1 MSKSFSN
8 FVTIKHLNKNM
19 SAKLHFR
26 EHINNQ
32 LVLFPQRID
41 EDIAPN
47 DPVRLVNSVVDS
59 MDLERFK
66 KLYRERGR
74 SPYHPRMMLK
84 VIIYAYMNN
93 IYSCRRIEQS
103 LKRDIHYI
111 WLAGYEKPDFITINR
126 FRNRVKAEIDNVF
139 TQLVLILAERGFI
152 SLEVEY
158 IDGTKIE
165 SKANKY
171 TFVWKKT
178 VERNRAKLQQKIR
191 ALLSQIDDAIAQENA
206 VQDESVDFTPA
217 QLTEICEELR
227 GSIKRASAEKARLRE
242 LRRQAKELE
251 KQRDKLNEYDGRLE
265 RMGERNSMSKTDP
278 DATLMRMKEDA
289 MNNGQTKPGYNL
301 QIATENQ
308 FLVDFG
314 LFPNPS
320 DTLTM
325 PLFLT
330 SFQRRY
336 GHMASTAVAD
346 AGYGSEE
353 NYRFMEEN
361 GIQAFV
367 KYNYFHME
375 QKRAFHDNPFRI
387 ENLHYNAEGD
397 YYVCPMGQHMRRVG
411 TRHEKTDSGYVVEMA
426 AYRAQRC
433 QGCPLRAKCYRKKR
447 GNREIEVSHRLIAY
461 RQRARENLTS
471 EKGLEHRSK
480 RPIEPEAVFGQMKN
494 NMHYK
499 RFRHFGKDKVTMDFA
514 LFAIAFNIK
523 KMAAMMAKLT
533 KNGGNG
539 PGFYCFLIIVHT
551 QLHERA
557 TCRAKRK
564 KTPPEI
570 YRNLRRLIFKEG
582 EP

>member
-1 MSKSFSN
+1 
-8 FVTIKHLNKNM
+8 M

-26 EHINNQ
+26 PHINNQ

-59 MDLERFK
+59 LDLERFR

-93 IYSCRRIEQS
+93 IYSCRRIEQA
-103 LKRDIHYI
+103 LKRDIHFI

-126 FRNRVKAEIDNVF
+126 FRLRVKDEIDNVF
-139 TQLVLILAERGFI
+139 TQLVLLLAERGFV
-152 SLEVEY
+152 SLDVEY

-165 SKANKY
+165 SKANRY

-178 VERNRAKLQQKIR
+178 VVKNRARLMEKIR
-191 ALLSQIDDAIAQENA
+191 VLLGQIDDAIAQENA
-206 VQDESVDFTPA
+206 VQEESVDFIPA

-227 GSIKRASAEKARLRE
+227 GSIERAAAETAKDKAEKARLRE
-242 LRRQAKELE
+242 LKRQAKELE
-251 KQRDKLNEYDGRLE
+251 RQRDKLKEYDSRLE
-265 RMGERNSMSKTDP
+265 QMGERNSMSKTDS
-278 DATLMRMKEDA
+278 DATFMRMKEDA

-314 LFPNPS
+314 LFPNPG

-325 PLFLT
+325 PLFLA
-330 SFQRRY
+330 SFHRRY
-336 GHMASTAVAD
+336 GRFPYEGVAD
-346 AGYGSEE
+346 SGYGSEE

-361 GIQAFV
+361 GIQAYV

-375 QKRAFHDNPFRI
+375 QKRAFRDNPFRI
-387 ENLHYNAEGD
+387 ENLYYNADGD
-397 YYVCPMGQHMRRVG
+397 YFVCPMGQHMRRVG
-411 TRHEKTDSGYVVEMA
+411 TRHDKTESGYVTELAV
-426 AYRAQRC
+426 YRARRC
-433 QGCPLRAKCYRKKR
+433 QGCPLRARCYSRKR

-461 RQRARENLTS
+461 KQRARENLTS
-471 EKGLEHRSK
+471 DKGLEHRSK

-494 NMHYK
+494 NMLYK
-499 RFRHFGKDKVTMDFA
+499 RFRHLGKDKVTMDFA
-514 LFAIAFNIK
+514 FFAIAFNIK
-523 KMAAMMAKLT
+523 KMATTMAKLA

-539 PGFYCFLIIVHT
+539 PGFYCLLIVVHA
-551 QLHERA
+551 QPHEIA
-557 TCRAKRK
+557 TNRENRQKP
-564 KTPPEI
+564 PPEI
-570 YRNLRRLIFKEG
+570 YRNLRQFNFNEG

>member
-8 FVTIKHLNKNM
+8 FVTVNLLNKNM

-32 LVLFPQRID
+32 LVLFPERID
-41 EDIAPN
+41 KDIAPD
-47 DPVRLVNSVVDS
+47 DPVRLVNAVVDS
-59 MDLERFK
+59 LDMGRIYS
-66 KLYRERGR
+66 LYYDRGA

-84 VIIYAYMNN
+84 VIIYSYMNN
-93 IYSCRRIEQS
+93 IYSCRKMENA
-103 LKRDIHYI
+103 LKRDVHFI
-111 WLAGYEKPDFITINR
+111 WLAGYDQPDHKTINN
-126 FRNRVKAEIDNVF
+126 FRNRVKDEIDNVF

-178 VERNRAKLQQKIR
+178 VVRNRAKLQQKIR

-206 VQDESVDFTPA
+206 AQDESVEFTPA
-217 QLTEICEELR
+217 QLTEICEELQR
-227 GSIKRASAEKARLRE
+227 SLSASPAPETKEDKKARRQREKDIRE
-242 LRRQAKELE
+242 LGRMG
-251 KQRDKLNEYDGRLE
+251 DKLGDYDGRLE
-265 RMGERNSMSKTDP
+265 F
-278 DATLMRMKEDA
+278 MRMKEDA

-314 LFPNPS
+314 LFPNPG

-336 GHMASTAVAD
+336 GRMASTVVAD
-346 AGYGSEE
+346 SGYGSEE

-361 GIQAFV
+361 GIQAYV

-375 QKRAFHDNPFRI
+375 QKRAFRDNPFRI

-397 YYVCPMGQHMRRVG
+397 YFVCPMGQHMRRVG
-411 TRHEKTDSGYVVEMA
+411 TRHDRTESGYIIEMA

-433 QGCPLRAKCYRKKR
+433 HGCPLRPKCYRKKR

-461 RQRARENLTS
+461 KQRARENLNS

-514 LFAIAFNIK
+514 FFAIAFNIK
-523 KMAAMMAKLT
+523 KMAAKMAKSAR
-533 KNGGNG
+533 NGGNT
-539 PGFYCFLIIVHT
+539 PNFCHFAVTVHFLP
-551 QLHERA
+551 HENRMSWQN
-557 TCRAKRK
+557 TE
-564 KTPPEI
+564 KTAA
-570 YRNLRRLIFKEG
+570 
-582 EP
+582 

>member
-1 MSKSFSN
+1 MSKSFIN
-8 FVTIKHLNKNM
+8 FVTIKIIKNM

-32 LVLFPQRID
+32 TVLFPQRID
-41 EDIAPN
+41 EDIAEN
-47 DPVRLVNSVVDS
+47 DPVRLVNAVVDGLN
-59 MDLERFK
+59 LEDFNR
-66 KLYRERGR
+66 LYKERGR

-93 IYSCRRIEQS
+93 IYSCRKIEQS

-126 FRNRVKAEIDNVF
+126 FRNRVKDEINQVF
-139 TQLVLILAERGFI
+139 TQLVLVLAERGLV
-152 SLEVEY
+152 SLDVEY

-178 VERNRAKLQQKIR
+178 VVRNRARLQQKIR
-191 ALLSQIDDAIAQENA
+191 ALLGQIDEAVAQENA
-206 VQDESVDFTPA
+206 ARDESVQFTPS

-227 GSIKRASAEKARLRE
+227 RSLTESPAPESKEAKKARRQREKDIRE
-242 LRRQAKELE
+242 LER
-251 KQRDKLNEYDGRLE
+251 QRDKLDEYDGRLE
-265 RMGERNSMSKTDP
+265 QMGGRNSMSKTDP
-278 DATLMRMKEDA
+278 DATFMRMKEDA

-314 LFPNPS
+314 LFPNPG

-325 PLFLT
+325 PQFLT
-330 SFQRRY
+330 SFHRRY
-336 GHMASTAVAD
+336 GRMASTAVAD

-361 GIQAFV
+361 GIEAYV

-375 QKRAFHDNPFRI
+375 QKRAFKLDPRRV
-387 ENLHYNAEGD
+387 ENLHYNAGGD
-397 YYVCPMGQHMRRVG
+397 HFVCPMGQHMRRVG
-411 TRHEKTDSGYVVEMA
+411 TRHEKTGSGYVVEVA
-426 AYRAQRC
+426 VYRARRC
-433 QGCPLRAKCYRKKR
+433 QGCPMRARCHRKKT

-461 RQRARENLTS
+461 KQRARENLTS
-471 EKGLEHRSK
+471 EKGLEHRSR
-480 RPIEPEAVFGQMKN
+480 RPVEPEAVFGQMKY
-494 NMHYK
+494 NMHYR

-514 LFAIAFNIK
+514 FFAIAFNIK
-523 KMAAMMAKLT
+523 KMATKMAKSAR
-533 KNGGNG
+533 NGGNT
-539 PGFYCFLIIVHT
+539 PHFYHFAVTVQIL
-551 QLHERA
+551 LPE
-557 TCRAKRK
+557 KR
-564 KTPPEI
+564 
-570 YRNLRRLIFKEG
+570 IFQEKSQKQAA
-582 EP
+582 

>member
-1 MSKSFSN
+1 
-8 FVTIKHLNKNM
+8 M

-26 EHINNQ
+26 PHINNQ

-59 MDLERFK
+59 LDLERFR

-93 IYSCRRIEQS
+93 IYSCRRIEQA
-103 LKRDIHYI
+103 LRRDIHFI

-126 FRNRVKAEIDNVF
+126 FRLRVKDEIDNVF
-139 TQLVLILAERGFI
+139 TQLVLILAERGFV
-152 SLEVEY
+152 SLDVEY

-178 VERNRAKLQQKIR
+178 VVKNRARLIEKIR
-191 ALLSQIDDAIAQENA
+191 VLLSQIDDAVAQENA
-206 VQDESVDFTPA
+206 MQDETVEFTPA
-217 QLTEICEELR
+217 QLTEICEELQR
-227 GSIKRASAEKARLRE
+227 SLSESPAPETMEEKKARRRRKKDIRE
-242 LRRQAKELE
+242 LGQMGE
-251 KQRDKLNEYDGRLE
+251 KLNEYDSRLQQ
-265 RMGERNSMSKTDP
+265 MGDRNSMSKTDP
-278 DATLMRMKEDA
+278 DATFMRMKEDA

-308 FLVDFG
+308 FLLDFG
-314 LFPNPS
+314 LFPNPG

-336 GHMASTAVAD
+336 GRMASTAVAD
-346 AGYGSEE
+346 SGYGSEE

-361 GIQAFV
+361 GIQAYV

-375 QKRAFHDNPFRI
+375 QKRSFKLDPRRV

-397 YYVCPMGQHMRRVG
+397 YFVCPMGQHMRRVG
-411 TRHEKTDSGYVVEMA
+411 TRHDRTESGYVTELAV
-426 AYRAQRC
+426 YRAQRC
-433 QGCPLRAKCYRKKR
+433 QGCPLRARCYRRKR

-461 RQRARENLTS
+461 KQRARENLTS

-480 RPIEPEAVFGQMKN
+480 RPIEPEAVFGQMKHG
-494 NMHYK
+494 MQYK

-514 LFAIAFNIK
+514 FFAIAFNIK
-523 KMAAMMAKLT
+523 KMAAKMAKST
-533 KNGGNG
+533 RNGGNG
-539 PGFYCFLIIVHT
+539 PGFYCLLITVHT
-551 QLHERA
+551 QLHESATYRA
-557 TCRAKRK
+557 NRQKIAA
-564 KTPPEI
+564 
-570 YRNLRRLIFKEG
+570 
-582 EP
+582 

>member
-1 MSKSFSN
+1 MSESFIN
-8 FVTIKHLNKNM
+8 FVTINLLNKNM

-32 LVLFPQRID
+32 LVLFPERID
-41 EDIAPN
+41 KDIAPD
-47 DPVRLVNSVVDS
+47 DPVRLVNAVVDS
-59 MDLERFK
+59 LDMGRIYA
-66 KLYRERGR
+66 LYYDRGA

-84 VIIYAYMNN
+84 VIIYGYMNN
-93 IYSCRRIEQS
+93 IYSCRKMENA
-103 LKRDIHYI
+103 LKRDVHFI
-111 WLAGYEKPDFITINR
+111 WLAGYDQPDHKTINN
-126 FRNRVKAEIDNVF
+126 FRNRVKGEIDNVF
-139 TQLVLILAERGFI
+139 TQLVLILAERGLI
-152 SLEVEY
+152 SLDVEY

-178 VERNRAKLQQKIR
+178 VVKNRAKLQQKIR
-191 ALLSQIDDAIAQENA
+191 ALLSQIDDAIAQENTS
-206 VQDESVDFTPA
+206 QDESVEFTPA

-227 GSIKRASAEKARLRE
+227 GSIERASAESAKDKEDKARLRE
-242 LRRQAKELE
+242 LKRQAKELE
-251 KQRDKLNEYDGRLE
+251 KQRDKLDEYDGRLGQ
-265 RMGERNSMSKTDP
+265 MGERNSMSKTDP
-278 DATLMRMKEDA
+278 DATFMRMKEDA

-314 LFPNPS
+314 LFPNPG

-336 GHMASTAVAD
+336 GRMASTAVAD
-346 AGYGSEE
+346 SGYGSEE

-361 GIQAFV
+361 SIEAYV

-375 QKRAFHDNPFRI
+375 QKRAFRENPFRV

-397 YYVCPMGQHMRRVG
+397 YFVCPMGQHMMRVG
-411 TRHEKTDSGYVVEMA
+411 TRRDRTESGYVIEQAV
-426 AYRAQRC
+426 YRAQRC
-433 QGCPLRAKCYRKKR
+433 QGCPLRTRCHRKKR

-461 RQRARENLTS
+461 KQRARENLTS
-471 EKGLEHRSK
+471 DKGLEHRSR

-514 LFAIAFNIK
+514 FFAIAFNIK
-523 KMAAMMAKLT
+523 KMAAIMAK
-533 KNGGNG
+533 
-539 PGFYCFLIIVHT
+539 P
-551 QLHERA
+551 A
-557 TCRAKRK
+557 
-564 KTPPEI
+564 
-570 YRNLRRLIFKEG
+570 
-582 EP
+582 

>member
-1 MSKSFSN
+1 
-8 FVTIKHLNKNM
+8 M

-32 LVLFPQRID
+32 LVLFPERID
-41 EDIAPN
+41 KDIAPD
-47 DPVRLVNSVVDS
+47 DPVRLVNAVVDS
-59 MDLERFK
+59 LDMGRIYS
-66 KLYRERGR
+66 LYYDRGA

-84 VIIYAYMNN
+84 AIIYGYMNN
-93 IYSCRRIEQS
+93 IYSCRKIENA
-103 LKRDIHYI
+103 LKRDVHFI
-111 WLAGYEKPDFITINR
+111 WLAGYDQPDHKTINN
-126 FRNRVKAEIDNVF
+126 FRNRVKDEIDNVF

-178 VERNRAKLQQKIR
+178 VVKNRAKLQQKIR

-206 VQDESVDFTPA
+206 AQDESVEFTPA

-227 GSIKRASAEKARLRE
+227 GSIERASSEKSKDKEEKARLRE
-242 LRRQAKELE
+242 FKRQAKELE
-251 KQRDKLNEYDGRLE
+251 KQRDKLDEYDGRLE
-265 RMGERNSMSKTDP
+265 LLGGRNSMSKTDE
-278 DATLMRMKEDA
+278 DATFMRMKEDA

-314 LFPNPS
+314 LFPNPG

-325 PLFLT
+325 PMFLT

-336 GHMASTAVAD
+336 GRMASTVVAD
-346 AGYGSEE
+346 SGYGSEE

-361 GIQAFV
+361 GIQAYV

-375 QKRAFHDNPFRI
+375 QKRAFKLDPRRV

-397 YYVCPMGQHMRRVG
+397 YFVCPMGQHMRRVG
-411 TRHEKTDSGYVVEMA
+411 TRHDRTESGYIIEQAV
-426 AYRAQRC
+426 YRAQRC
-433 QGCPLRAKCYRKKR
+433 QGCPLRTKCYRKKR

-461 RQRARENLTS
+461 KQRARENLTS
-471 EKGLEHRSK
+471 DKGLEHRSK

-514 LFAIAFNIK
+514 FFAIAFNIK
-523 KMAAMMAKLT
+523 KMAAKMAKSAR
-533 KNGGNG
+533 NGGKG
-539 PGFYCFLIIVHT
+539 PHFCHFAVTVHFLP
-551 QLHERA
+551 HENQMSWQN
-557 TCRAKRK
+557 TE
-564 KTPPEI
+564 KTAA
-570 YRNLRRLIFKEG
+570 
-582 EP
+582 

>member
-8 FVTIKHLNKNM
+8 FVTIKFLNKNM

-47 DPVRLVNSVVDS
+47 DPVRLVNAVVDS
-59 MDLERFK
+59 LDLERFN
-66 KLYRERGR
+66 KLYKERGR

-84 VIIYAYMNN
+84 VIIYGYMNN
-93 IYSCRRIEQS
+93 IYSCRRIEQA
-103 LKRDIHYI
+103 LRRDIHYI
-111 WLAGYEKPDFITINR
+111 WLSGYEKPDFVTINR
-126 FRNRVKAEIDNVF
+126 FRLRVKDEIDNVF
-139 TQLVLILAERGFI
+139 TQLVLILAERGLV
-152 SLEVEY
+152 SLDVEY

-178 VERNRAKLQQKIR
+178 VVRNRARLMEKIR
-191 ALLSQIDDAIAQENA
+191 VLLSQIDDAIAQENA
-206 VQDESVDFTPA
+206 ARDESVDFTPA

-227 GSIKRASAEKARLRE
+227 GSIERASAESAKDKEDKARLRE
-242 LRRQAKELE
+242 LKRQAKELE
-251 KQRDKLNEYDGRLE
+251 KQRDKLDEYDSRLE
-265 RMGERNSMSKTDP
+265 QLGDRNSMSKTDP
-278 DATLMRMKEDA
+278 DATFMRTKEDA
-289 MNNGQTKPGYNL
+289 MNNGQTKPCYNL

-308 FLVDFG
+308 FLVDFA
-314 LFPNPS
+314 LFPNPG

-330 SFQRRY
+330 SFHRRY
-336 GHMASTAVAD
+336 GRFPHEGVAD
-346 AGYGSEE
+346 SGYGSEE

-361 GIQAFV
+361 GIRAYV

-375 QKRAFHDNPFRI
+375 QKRAFRDNPFRI

-397 YYVCPMGQHMRRVG
+397 YFVCPMGQHMRRVG
-411 TRHEKTDSGYVVEMA
+411 TRHEKTESGYIVEMA

-433 QGCPLRAKCYRKKR
+433 HGCPLRPKCYRKKR

-461 RQRARENLTS
+461 KQRARENLTS
-471 EKGLEHRSK
+471 DKGLEHRSK

-499 RFRHFGKDKVTMDFA
+499 RFRHFSKDKVSMDFA
-514 LFAIAFNIK
+514 FFAIAFNIK
-523 KMAAMMAKLT
+523 KMAAKMAKSAR
-533 KNGGNG
+533 NGGNT
-539 PGFYCFLIIVHT
+539 PHFCHFAVTVHFLP
-551 QLHERA
+551 HENRMFWQN
-557 TCRAKRK
+557 KE
-564 KTPPEI
+564 KTAA
-570 YRNLRRLIFKEG
+570 
-582 EP
+582 

>member
-1 MSKSFSN
+1 
-8 FVTIKHLNKNM
+8 M

-32 LVLFPQRID
+32 LVLFPERID
-41 EDIAPN
+41 KDIAPD
-47 DPVRLVNSVVDS
+47 DPVRLVNAVVDS
-59 MDLERFK
+59 LDMGRIYS
-66 KLYRERGR
+66 LYHDRGA

-84 VIIYAYMNN
+84 VIIYGYMNN
-93 IYSCRRIEQS
+93 IYSCRKIENA
-103 LKRDIHYI
+103 LKRDVHFI
-111 WLAGYEKPDFITINR
+111 WLAGYAQPDHKTINN
-126 FRNRVKAEIDNVF
+126 FRNRVKDEIDNVF

-171 TFVWKKT
+171 TFVWKKM
-178 VERNRAKLQQKIR
+178 VVKNRAKLQQKIR

-206 VQDESVDFTPA
+206 AQDESVEFTPA
-217 QLTEICEELR
+217 QLTEICEELQR
-227 GSIKRASAEKARLRE
+227 SLSASPAPETKEDKKARRQREKDIRE
-242 LRRQAKELE
+242 LGRMG
-251 KQRDKLNEYDGRLE
+251 DKLGEYDSRLV

-278 DATLMRMKEDA
+278 DATFMRMKEDA

-314 LFPNPS
+314 LFPNPG

-325 PLFLT
+325 PLFLN

-336 GHMASTAVAD
+336 GHMASTVVAD
-346 AGYGSEE
+346 SGYGSEE

-361 GIQAFV
+361 GIQAYV

-375 QKRAFHDNPFRI
+375 QKRAFRDNPFRI

-397 YYVCPMGQHMRRVG
+397 YFVCPMGQHMRRVG
-411 TRHEKTDSGYVVEMA
+411 TRHEKTESGYIVEMA

-433 QGCPLRAKCYRKKR
+433 HGCPLRPKCYRRKR

-461 RQRARENLTS
+461 RQRARENLNS
-471 EKGLEHRSK
+471 EKGLEHRSR
-480 RPIEPEAVFGQMKN
+480 RPVEPEAVFGQMKN

-499 RFRHFGKDKVTMDFA
+499 RFRNFGKDKVTMDFA
-514 LFAIAFNIK
+514 FFAIAFNIK
-523 KMAAMMAKLT
+523 KMAAKMAKSAR
-533 KNGGNG
+533 NGGNG
-539 PGFYCFLIIVHT
+539 PHFCHFAVTVHFLP
-551 QLHERA
+551 HENRMSWQN
-557 TCRAKRK
+557 TE
-564 KTPPEI
+564 KTAA
-570 YRNLRRLIFKEG
+570 
-582 EP
+582 

>member
-8 FVTIKHLNKNM
+8 FVTINLLNKNM

-32 LVLFPQRID
+32 LVLFPERID
-41 EDIAPN
+41 KDIASD
-47 DPVRLVNSVVDS
+47 DPVRLVNAVVDS
-59 MDLERFK
+59 LDMGRIYS
-66 KLYRERGR
+66 LYYDRGA

-84 VIIYAYMNN
+84 VIIYGYMNN
-93 IYSCRRIEQS
+93 IYSCRKMENA
-103 LKRDIHYI
+103 LKRDVHFI
-111 WLAGYEKPDFITINR
+111 WLAGYDQPDHKTINN
-126 FRNRVKAEIDNVF
+126 FRNRVKDEIDNVF

-178 VERNRAKLQQKIR
+178 VVKNRAKLQQKIR
-191 ALLSQIDDAIAQENA
+191 ALLSQIDDAIAQENTA
-206 VQDESVDFTPA
+206 QDESVEFTPA

-227 GSIKRASAEKARLRE
+227 GSIERASAESAKDKGDKARLRE
-242 LRRQAKELE
+242 LKRQAKELE
-251 KQRDKLNEYDGRLE
+251 KQRDKLDEYDSRLE
-265 RMGERNSMSKTDP
+265 QMGERNSMSKTDP
-278 DATLMRMKEDA
+278 DATFMRMKEDA

-336 GHMASTAVAD
+336 GRFPYEGVAD
-346 AGYGSEE
+346 SGYGSEE

-361 GIQAFV
+361 GIQAYV

-375 QKRAFHDNPFRI
+375 QKRSFKQDPRRV

-397 YYVCPMGQHMRRVG
+397 YFVCPMGQHMRRVG
-411 TRHEKTDSGYVVEMA
+411 TRHDRTESGYVIEQA
-426 AYRAQRC
+426 AYRAQHC
-433 QGCPLRAKCYRKKR
+433 QGCPMKAKCYKRKR

-461 RQRARENLTS
+461 KQRARENLTS
-471 EKGLEHRSK
+471 DKGLEHRSR

-494 NMHYK
+494 NMLYK
-499 RFRHFGKDKVTMDFA
+499 RFRHFGKDKVSMDFA
-514 LFAIAFNIK
+514 FFAIAFNIK
-523 KMAAMMAKLT
+523 KMAAKIAKS
-533 KNGGNG
+533 
-539 PGFYCFLIIVHT
+539 
-551 QLHERA
+551 A
-557 TCRAKRK
+557 
-564 KTPPEI
+564 
-570 YRNLRRLIFKEG
+570 
-582 EP
+582 

>member
-1 MSKSFSN
+1 
-8 FVTIKHLNKNM
+8 M

-47 DPVRLVNSVVDS
+47 DPVRLVNAVVDS
-59 MDLERFK
+59 LDLQRFN

-103 LKRDIHYI
+103 LRRDIHYI
-111 WLAGYEKPDFITINR
+111 WLAGYEKPDFVTINR
-126 FRNRVKAEIDNVF
+126 FRLRVKDEIDNVF

-152 SLEVEY
+152 SLDVEY

-178 VERNRAKLQQKIR
+178 VVKNRAKLQQKIR
-191 ALLSQIDDAIAQENA
+191 VLLSQIDDAIAQENA
-206 VQDESVDFTPA
+206 AQDESVDFTPA

-227 GSIKRASAEKARLRE
+227 GSIERASAEEAKDKAEKARLRE
-242 LRRQAKELE
+242 LKRKTRELE
-251 KQRDKLNEYDGRLE
+251 KQRDKLDAYDGRLE
-265 RMGERNSMSKTDP
+265 QMGGRNSMSKTDP
-278 DATLMRMKEDA
+278 DATFMRMKEDA

-314 LFPNPS
+314 LFPNPG

-336 GHMASTAVAD
+336 GRMASTAVAD
-346 AGYGSEE
+346 SGYGSEE

-361 GIQAFV
+361 GIRAYV

-375 QKRAFHDNPFRI
+375 QKRAFRDNPFRV
-387 ENLHYNAEGD
+387 ENMHYNAEGD
-397 YYVCPMGQHMRRVG
+397 YFVCPMGQHMRRVG
-411 TRHEKTDSGYVVEMA
+411 TRHEKTESGYIIEMA

-433 QGCPLRAKCYRKKR
+433 HGCPLRPKCYRKKR

-461 RQRARENLTS
+461 KQRARENLNS
-471 EKGLEHRSK
+471 DKGLEHRSK

-514 LFAIAFNIK
+514 FFAIAFNIK
-523 KMAAMMAKLT
+523 KMASKIAKSAR
-533 KNGGNG
+533 NGGNT
-539 PGFYCFLIIVHT
+539 PHFCHFAVTVHFL
-551 QLHERA
+551 LHEN
-557 TCRAKRK
+557 RK
-564 KTPPEI
+564 SWQNTE
-570 YRNLRRLIFKEG
+570 NTAA
-582 EP
+582 

>member
-1 MSKSFSN
+1 
-8 FVTIKHLNKNM
+8 M

-47 DPVRLVNSVVDS
+47 DPVRLVNAVVDS
-59 MDLERFK
+59 LDLERFN
-66 KLYRERGR
+66 KLYKERGR

-84 VIIYAYMNN
+84 VIIYGYMNN
-93 IYSCRRIEQS
+93 IYSCRRIEQA
-103 LKRDIHYI
+103 LRRDIHYI
-111 WLAGYEKPDFITINR
+111 WLSGYEKPDFVTINR
-126 FRNRVKAEIDNVF
+126 FRLRVKDEIDNVF
-139 TQLVLILAERGFI
+139 TQLVLILAERGLV
-152 SLEVEY
+152 SLDVEY

-178 VERNRAKLQQKIR
+178 VVRNRARLMEKIR
-191 ALLSQIDDAIAQENA
+191 VLLSQIDDAIAQENA
-206 VQDESVDFTPA
+206 AQDEPVEFTPA

-227 GSIKRASAEKARLRE
+227 GSIERASAEKAKDKAEKARLRE
-242 LRRQAKELE
+242 LKRNTRELE
-251 KQRDKLNEYDGRLE
+251 KQRDKLDEYDGRLE
-265 RMGERNSMSKTDP
+265 QMGERNSMSKTDP
-278 DATLMRMKEDA
+278 DATFMRMKEDA

-314 LFPNPS
+314 LFPNPG

-336 GHMASTAVAD
+336 GRMASTVVAD
-346 AGYGSEE
+346 SGYGSEE

-361 GIQAFV
+361 GIRAYV

-375 QKRAFHDNPFRI
+375 QKRAFRDNPFRI

-397 YYVCPMGQHMRRVG
+397 YFVCPMGQHMGRVG
-411 TRHEKTDSGYVVEMA
+411 TRHEKTESGYIVEMA

-433 QGCPLRAKCYRKKR
+433 HGCPLRPKCYRKKR

-461 RQRARENLTS
+461 KQRARENLNS
-471 EKGLEHRSK
+471 EKGLEHRSR

-499 RFRHFGKDKVTMDFA
+499 RFRHFGKDKVSMDFA
-514 LFAIAFNIK
+514 FFAIAFNIK
-523 KMAAMMAKLT
+523 KMAAKMAKSAR
-533 KNGGNG
+533 NGGNT
-539 PGFYCFLIIVHT
+539 PHFCHFAVTVRFL
-551 QLHERA
+551 LHENRMSKQN
-557 TCRAKRK
+557 TEK
-564 KTPPEI
+564 KAA
-570 YRNLRRLIFKEG
+570 
-582 EP
+582 

>member
-1 MSKSFSN
+1 
-8 FVTIKHLNKNM
+8 M

-26 EHINNQ
+26 PHINNQ

-59 MDLERFK
+59 LDLERFR

-93 IYSCRRIEQS
+93 IYSCRRIEQA
-103 LKRDIHYI
+103 LRRDIHYI
-111 WLAGYEKPDFITINR
+111 WLAGYEKPDFVTINR
-126 FRNRVKAEIDNVF
+126 FRLRVKDEIDNVF
-139 TQLVLILAERGFI
+139 TKLVLILAERGLV
-152 SLEVEY
+152 SLDVEY

-171 TFVWKKT
+171 TFVWKKM
-178 VERNRAKLQQKIR
+178 VVKNRAKLQQKIR

-206 VQDESVDFTPA
+206 AQDESVEFTPA
-217 QLTEICEELR
+217 QLTEICEELQR
-227 GSIKRASAEKARLRE
+227 SLSASPAPESKEDKKARRQREKDIRE
-242 LRRQAKELE
+242 LGRMG
-251 KQRDKLNEYDGRLE
+251 DKLGEYDSRLE

-278 DATLMRMKEDA
+278 DATFMRMKEDA

-314 LFPNPS
+314 LFPNPG

-336 GHMASTAVAD
+336 GRMASTVVAD
-346 AGYGSEE
+346 SGYGSEE

-361 GIQAFV
+361 GIQAYV

-375 QKRAFHDNPFRI
+375 QKRSFKQDPRRV
-387 ENLHYNAEGD
+387 ENLHYNVGGD
-397 YYVCPMGQHMRRVG
+397 YFVCPMGQHMRRVG
-411 TRHEKTDSGYVVEMA
+411 TRHDRTESGYVTELAV
-426 AYRAQRC
+426 YRAQRC
-433 QGCPLRAKCYRKKR
+433 QGCPLRARCYRRKR

-461 RQRARENLTS
+461 KQRARENLTS
-471 EKGLEHRSK
+471 DKGLEHRSK
-480 RPIEPEAVFGQMKN
+480 RPIEPEAVFGQMKYG
-494 NMHYK
+494 MHYK

-514 LFAIAFNIK
+514 FFAIAFNIK
-523 KMAAMMAKLT
+523 KMAAKTAGT
-533 KNGGNG
+533 AKNGGNG
-539 PGFYCFLIIVHT
+539 PVFYCFLIIVHT
-551 QLHERA
+551 QLHESATYRA
-557 TCRAKRK
+557 DRQ
-564 KTPPEI
+564 KTAA
-570 YRNLRRLIFKEG
+570 
-582 EP
+582 

>member
-8 FVTIKHLNKNM
+8 FVTINKINKIM

-26 EHINNQ
+26 PHINNQ

-47 DPVRLVNSVVDS
+47 DPVRLVNSVVDGL
-59 MDLERFK
+59 DLERFR

-126 FRNRVKAEIDNVF
+126 FRNRVKDEIDNVF
-139 TQLVLILAERGFI
+139 TQLVLILAERGFV

-165 SKANKY
+165 SKANRY

-178 VERNRAKLQQKIR
+178 VVKNRAKLQQKIR
-191 ALLSQIDDAIAQENA
+191 ALLGQIDEAIAQENA
-206 VQDESVDFTPA
+206 AQNEEVDFTPA
-217 QLTEICEELR
+217 QLSEICEELR
-227 GSIKRASAEKARLRE
+227 SSIERASAEKAKDKAEKARLRE
-242 LRRQAKELE
+242 LKRQAKELE

-265 RMGERNSMSKTDP
+265 QMGDRNSMSKTDEA
-278 DATLMRMKEDA
+278 ATFMRMKEDA

-301 QIATENQ
+301 QVTTENQ

-314 LFPNPS
+314 LFPNPG

-361 GIQAFV
+361 GIQAYV

-375 QKRAFHDNPFRI
+375 QKCAFKADALMAQFKGKANDL
-387 ENLHYNAEGD
+387 N
-397 YYVCPMGQHMRRVG
+397 
-411 TRHEKTDSGYVVEMA
+411 GY
-426 AYRAQRC
+426 
-433 QGCPLRAKCYRKKR
+433 
-447 GNREIEVSHRLIAY
+447 
-461 RQRARENLTS
+461 
-471 EKGLEHRSK
+471 
-480 RPIEPEAVFGQMKN
+480 
-494 NMHYK
+494 
-499 RFRHFGKDKVTMDFA
+499 
-514 LFAIAFNIK
+514 
-523 KMAAMMAKLT
+523 AKLMGAQVDSAQVVFASNFTPKLENEAGLAGRIAGSPKGKLVGPVKGENGVYVFQVYNIQKDARQPSKEELDNRYAQQRGGGMIANPGAMAFILGKAT
-533 KNGGNG
+533 KVKRSLIN
-539 PGFYCFLIIVHT
+539 FY
-551 QLHERA
+551 
-557 TCRAKRK
+557 
-564 KTPPEI
+564 
-570 YRNLRRLIFKEG
+570 
-582 EP
+582 

>member
-1 MSKSFSN
+1 
-8 FVTIKHLNKNM
+8 M

-32 LVLFPQRID
+32 LVLFPERID
-41 EDIAPN
+41 KDIAPD
-47 DPVRLVNSVVDS
+47 DPVRLVNAVVDS
-59 MDLERFK
+59 LDMGRIYS
-66 KLYRERGR
+66 LYHDRGA

-84 VIIYAYMNN
+84 VIIYGYMNN
-93 IYSCRRIEQS
+93 IYSCRKIENA
-103 LKRDIHYI
+103 LKRDVHFI
-111 WLAGYEKPDFITINR
+111 WLAGYAQPDHKTINN
-126 FRNRVKAEIDNVF
+126 FRNRVKDEIDNVF

-171 TFVWKKT
+171 TFVWKKM
-178 VERNRAKLQQKIR
+178 VVKNRAKLQQKIR
-191 ALLSQIDDAIAQENA
+191 MLLSQIDDAIAQENA
-206 VQDESVDFTPA
+206 AQDESVEFTPV
-217 QLTEICEELR
+217 QLTEICEELHR
-227 GSIKRASAEKARLRE
+227 SLSASPAPETREDKKARRQREKDIRE
-242 LRRQAKELE
+242 LGRMG
-251 KQRDKLNEYDGRLE
+251 DKLGEYDGRLE
-265 RMGERNSMSKTDP
+265 QLGERNSMSKTDE
-278 DATLMRMKEDA
+278 DATFMRMKEDA

-314 LFPNPS
+314 LFPNPG

-336 GHMASTAVAD
+336 GRMASTVVAD
-346 AGYGSEE
+346 SGYGSEE

-361 GIQAFV
+361 GIQAYV
-367 KYNYFHME
+367 KYNHFHME
-375 QKRAFHDNPFRI
+375 QKQAFRDNPFRV
-387 ENLHYNAEGD
+387 ENLHYNAQGD

-411 TRHEKTDSGYVVEMA
+411 TRHDRTESGYIVEIA

-433 QGCPLRAKCYRKKR
+433 QGCPLRAKCHKRKR

-471 EKGLEHRSK
+471 DKGLEHRSK

-514 LFAIAFNIK
+514 FFAIAFNIK
-523 KMAAMMAKLT
+523 KMAAKMT
-533 KNGGNG
+533 KSARNGGNT
-539 PGFYCFLIIVHT
+539 PHFCHFAVTVHFLP
-551 QLHERA
+551 HENRMSWQN
-557 TCRAKRK
+557 TE
-564 KTPPEI
+564 KTAA
-570 YRNLRRLIFKEG
+570 
-582 EP
+582 

>member
-1 MSKSFSN
+1 
-8 FVTIKHLNKNM
+8 M

-32 LVLFPQRID
+32 LVLFPERID
-41 EDIAPN
+41 KDIASD
-47 DPVRLVNSVVDS
+47 DPVRLVNAVVDS
-59 MDLERFK
+59 LDMGRIYS
-66 KLYRERGR
+66 LYYDRGA

-84 VIIYAYMNN
+84 AIIYGYMNN
-93 IYSCRRIEQS
+93 IYSCRKIETA
-103 LKRDIHYI
+103 LKRDVHFI
-111 WLAGYEKPDFITINR
+111 WLAGYDQPDHKTINN
-126 FRNRVKAEIDNVF
+126 FRNRVKDEIDNVF

-178 VERNRAKLQQKIR
+178 VVRNRAKLQQKIR

-206 VQDESVDFTPA
+206 AQDESVEFTPA
-217 QLTEICEELR
+217 QLTEICEELQR
-227 GSIKRASAEKARLRE
+227 SLSASPTPETKEDKKARRQREKDIRE
-242 LRRQAKELE
+242 LGRMG
-251 KQRDKLNEYDGRLE
+251 DKLGEYDGRLE
-265 RMGERNSMSKTDP
+265 LLGGRNSMSKTDE
-278 DATLMRMKEDA
+278 DATFMRMKEDA

-314 LFPNPS
+314 LFPNPG
-320 DTLTM
+320 DTLTL

-336 GHMASTAVAD
+336 GRMASTVVAD
-346 AGYGSEE
+346 SGYGSEE

-361 GIQAFV
+361 GIRAYV

-375 QKRAFHDNPFRI
+375 QKRAFKLDPRRV

-397 YYVCPMGQHMRRVG
+397 YFVCPMGQHMRRVG
-411 TRHEKTDSGYVVEMA
+411 TRHDRTESGYIIEQAV
-426 AYRAQRC
+426 YRAQRC
-433 QGCPLRAKCYRKKR
+433 QGCPLRTKCYRKKR

-461 RQRARENLTS
+461 KQRARENLTS
-471 EKGLEHRSK
+471 DKGLEHRSK

-514 LFAIAFNIK
+514 FFAIAFNIK
-523 KMAAMMAKLT
+523 KMASKMAKSAR
-533 KNGGNG
+533 NGGNT
-539 PGFYCFLIIVHT
+539 PHFCHFAVTVQFL
-551 QLHERA
+551 LHENRMFWQN
-557 TCRAKRK
+557 TE
-564 KTPPEI
+564 KTAA
-570 YRNLRRLIFKEG
+570 
-582 EP
+582 

>member
-8 FVTIKHLNKNM
+8 FVTIKSLNNM

-32 LVLFPQRID
+32 LVLFPERID
-41 EDIAPN
+41 KDIAPD
-47 DPVRLVNSVVDS
+47 DPVRLVNAVIDS
-59 MDLERFK
+59 LDMGRIYS
-66 KLYRERGR
+66 LYYGHGA

-84 VIIYAYMNN
+84 VIIYVYMNN
-93 IYSCRRIEQS
+93 IYSCRRMES
-103 LKRDIHYI
+103 ALKRDVHFI
-111 WLAGYEKPDFITINR
+111 WLAGYDQPDHKTINN
-126 FRNRVKAEIDNVF
+126 FRNRVKEEIDNVF

-158 IDGTKIE
+158 IDGTKME

-178 VERNRAKLQQKIR
+178 VVRNRARLMEKIR
-191 ALLSQIDDAIAQENA
+191 ALLSQIDEAIAQENA
-206 VQDESVDFTPA
+206 ARDESVEFTPA

-227 GSIKRASAEKARLRE
+227 GSIERASAETAKDKAEKVRLRE
-242 LRRQAKELE
+242 LKRQAKELE
-251 KQRDKLNEYDGRLE
+251 KQRDKLDEYDSRLE
-265 RMGERNSMSKTDP
+265 QLGDRNSMSKTDP
-278 DATLMRMKEDA
+278 AATFMRTKEDA
-289 MNNGQTKPGYNL
+289 MNNGQTKPCYNL

-308 FLVDFG
+308 FLVDFA
-314 LFPNPS
+314 LFPNPG

-330 SFQRRY
+330 SFHRRY
-336 GHMASTAVAD
+336 GRFPHEGVAD
-346 AGYGSEE
+346 SGYGSEE

-361 GIQAFV
+361 GIQAYV
-367 KYNYFHME
+367 KYNHFHME
-375 QKRAFHDNPFRI
+375 QKQAFRDNPFRV
-387 ENLHYNAEGD
+387 ENLHYNAQGD

-411 TRHEKTDSGYVVEMA
+411 TRHDRTESGYVVEIA

-433 QGCPLRAKCYRKKR
+433 QGCPLRAKCHKRKR

-471 EKGLEHRSK
+471 DKGLEHRSK

-494 NMHYK
+494 NMQYK

-514 LFAIAFNIK
+514 FFAIAFNIK
-523 KMAAMMAKLT
+523 KMAAIMAKT
-533 KNGGNG
+533 
-539 PGFYCFLIIVHT
+539 
-551 QLHERA
+551 A
-557 TCRAKRK
+557 
-564 KTPPEI
+564 
-570 YRNLRRLIFKEG
+570 
-582 EP
+582 

>member
-1 MSKSFSN
+1 
-8 FVTIKHLNKNM
+8 M

-32 LVLFPQRID
+32 LVLFPERID
-41 EDIAPN
+41 KDIAPD
-47 DPVRLVNSVVDS
+47 DPVRLVNAVVDS
-59 MDLERFK
+59 LDMGRIYS
-66 KLYRERGR
+66 LYYDRGA

-84 VIIYAYMNN
+84 VIIYGYMNN
-93 IYSCRRIEQS
+93 IYSCRRIENA
-103 LKRDIHYI
+103 LKRDVHFI
-111 WLAGYEKPDFITINR
+111 WLAGYDQPDHKTINN
-126 FRNRVKAEIDNVF
+126 FRNRVKEEIDNVF

-178 VERNRAKLQQKIR
+178 VVKNRAKLQQKIR

-206 VQDESVDFTPA
+206 AQDESVEFTPA

-227 GSIKRASAEKARLRE
+227 GSIERASAEKARLRE
-242 LRRQAKELE
+242 LKRKARELE
-251 KQRDKLNEYDGRLE
+251 KQRDKLDEYDGRLE
-265 RMGERNSMSKTDP
+265 QMGERNSMSKTDP
-278 DATLMRMKEDA
+278 DATFMRMKEDA

-314 LFPNPS
+314 LFPNPG

-325 PLFLT
+325 PMFLT
-330 SFQRRY
+330 SFQRRF
-336 GHMASTAVAD
+336 GHMASTVVAD
-346 AGYGSEE
+346 SGYGSEE
-353 NYRFMEEN
+353 NYRLMEEN
-361 GIQAFV
+361 GIRAYV

-375 QKRAFHDNPFRI
+375 QKRAFRDNPFRI

-397 YYVCPMGQHMRRVG
+397 YFVCPMGQHMRRVG
-411 TRHEKTDSGYVVEMA
+411 TRHDRTESGYIIEMA

-433 QGCPLRAKCYRKKR
+433 HGCPLRPKCYRKKR

-461 RQRARENLTS
+461 KQRARENLNS

-514 LFAIAFNIK
+514 FFAIAFNIK
-523 KMAAMMAKLT
+523 KMAAKMAKSAR
-533 KNGGNG
+533 NGGNG
-539 PGFYCFLIIVHT
+539 PHFCHFAVTVHFSP
-551 QLHERA
+551 HENRMSWQNA
-557 TCRAKRK
+557 E
-564 KTPPEI
+564 KTAA
-570 YRNLRRLIFKEG
+570 
-582 EP
+582 

>member
-1 MSKSFSN
+1 
-8 FVTIKHLNKNM
+8 M

-26 EHINNQ
+26 KHINNQ
-32 LVLFPQRID
+32 LVLFPERID
-41 EDIAPN
+41 KDIAPD
-47 DPVRLVNSVVDS
+47 DPVRLVNAVVDS
-59 MDLERFK
+59 LDMGRIYS
-66 KLYRERGR
+66 LYHDRGA

-84 VIIYAYMNN
+84 LIIYGYMNN
-93 IYSCRRIEQS
+93 IYSCRKIENA
-103 LKRDIHYI
+103 LKRDVHFI
-111 WLAGYEKPDFITINR
+111 WLAGYAQPDHKTINN
-126 FRNRVKAEIDNVF
+126 FRNRVKEEIDNVF

-178 VERNRAKLQQKIR
+178 VVKNRAKLQQKIR

-206 VQDESVDFTPA
+206 AQDESVEFTPA
-217 QLTEICEELR
+217 QLTEICEELHR
-227 GSIKRASAEKARLRE
+227 SLSASPAPETKEDKKARRQREKDIRE
-242 LRRQAKELE
+242 LGRMG
-251 KQRDKLNEYDGRLE
+251 DKLGEYDGRLE
-265 RMGERNSMSKTDP
+265 QLGERNSMSKTDE
-278 DATLMRMKEDA
+278 DATFMRMKEDA

-314 LFPNPS
+314 LFPNPG

-336 GHMASTAVAD
+336 GRMASTVVAD
-346 AGYGSEE
+346 SGYGSEE

-361 GIQAFV
+361 GIQAYV

-375 QKRAFHDNPFRI
+375 QKRSFKQDPRRV
-387 ENLHYNAEGD
+387 ENLHYNADGD
-397 YYVCPMGQHMRRVG
+397 YFVCPMGQHMRRVG
-411 TRHEKTDSGYVVEMA
+411 TRHDRTESGYVIEQA

-433 QGCPLRAKCYRKKR
+433 QGCPLKAKCHRRKR

-461 RQRARENLTS
+461 KQRARENLTS
-471 EKGLEHRSK
+471 DKGLEHRSR

-514 LFAIAFNIK
+514 FFAIAFNIK
-523 KMAAMMAKLT
+523 KMASIIEKSAR
-533 KNGGNG
+533 NGGNG
-539 PGFYCFLIIVHT
+539 PHFCHFAATVHFL
-551 QLHERA
+551 LHENRMFWQN
-557 TCRAKRK
+557 TE
-564 KTPPEI
+564 KTAA
-570 YRNLRRLIFKEG
+570 
-582 EP
+582 